1 MISESMRQ
9 ALTERVKFVIAKETR
24 DLSLKQAKLYLSEM
38 SEVAFREY
46 NRLAEREW
54 AALNEAE
61 KMLCG

>member
-1 MISESMRQ
+1 MIAESKRQ
-9 ALTERVKFVIAKETR
+9 AIIDRVAFVIAKETR

-61 KMLCG
+61 KMLNS